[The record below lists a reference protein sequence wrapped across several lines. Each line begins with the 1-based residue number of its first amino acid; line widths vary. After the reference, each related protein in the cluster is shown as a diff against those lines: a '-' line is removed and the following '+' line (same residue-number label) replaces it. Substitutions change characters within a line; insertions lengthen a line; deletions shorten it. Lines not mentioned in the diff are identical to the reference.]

1 MAHPRPD
8 VDQVSYSRNQVWGLV
23 EGEYRVWAGSRRE
36 PRGYP
41 SWYELRAHAEAQ
53 GRLDI
58 WAGAEDQERLL
69 EVIDLERALVALNR
83 KAEGDRSERWR
94 VEASMILWLRM
105 EGFSFEE
112 IGSVM
117 PGRNVQSLASRGA
130 EWITKYLNGKQN
142 GNGSA

>member
-1 MAHPRPD
+1 MHD
-8 VDQVSYSRNQVWGLV
+8 EQVSYSRNQVWGLV
-23 EGEYRVWAGSRRE
+23 EGEYRVWGGARRE
-36 PRGYP
+36 PHGYP
-41 SWYELRAHAEAQ
+41 SWYELRSQAESH
-53 GRLDI
+53 GRMDV
-58 WAGAEDQERLL
+58 WAASNEQERLV
-69 EVIDLERALVALNR
+69 EVIDLERALTALNR

-94 VEASMILWLRM
+94 VEAAMILWLRM

-142 GNGSA
+142 GNGASA